1 MERMERGSDI
11 IGNSDSL
18 GKFGVYPQLKDLY
31 LGYNSWLNDEILIMV
46 TSIFPNLQLLD
57 LNYCHNISEG
67 ICQVLRKCCKIRHL
81 NLANCPNVKLHE
93 LNFVVPMLEVLD
105 LSDTKVDDETLNLIS
120 KNCSG
125 LMQLQLDHC
134 SGVTKKGV
142 ECVVKNCR
150 QLESMNAS
158 YLLRICS
165 KSE

>member
-1 MERMERGSDI
+1 MIVRFVLGVLSAR
-11 IGNSDSL
+11 SL
-18 GKFGVYPQLKDLY
+18 SLSKQ
-31 LGYNSWLNDEILIMV
+31 
-46 TSIFPNLQLLD
+46 PNIPT
-57 LNYCHNISEG
+57 Y
-67 ICQVLRKCCKIRHL
+67 
-81 NLANCPNVKLHE
+81 
-93 LNFVVPMLEVLD
+93 VPMLEVLD